1 MATIKPVS
9 PELAD
14 VQPYVQGV
22 GKYLVDRLYGP
33 HGPEWGTSF
42 VDLEEL
48 AVQIGQA
55 ITHQMLQQSLQRQSA
70 EPVPATDEVCPT
82 CQRPGEGRDPQPRS
96 VTTRAGD
103 AQWDEPSRHCPRCR
117 RAFFP
122 SVQTLGN

>member
-9 PELAD
+9 PELAE

-33 HGPEWGTSF
+33 QGPEWGTSF
-42 VDLEEL
+42 ADIEER
-48 AVQIGQA
+48 AAQIGQA
-55 ITHQMLQQSLQRQSA
+55 VTQQLIQQSLQRQAA
-70 EPVPATDEVCPT
+70 EAVPTADETCPT
-82 CQRPGEGRDPQPRS
+82 CQRPGEAHDPQPRS

-103 AQWDEPSRHCPRCR
+103 AHWDEPARFCSRCR

-122 SVQTLGN
+122 SVETLGH